1 MRSDGFSWW
10 ISRIAFAV
18 RVFDVVRIDHFR
30 GFAAAWEVPGEDT
43 TAENGKWVDV
53 PGHEFF
59 TVLEDKLGHVPMI
72 AEDLGVITPDVE
84 KLRDDFG
91 LPGMRILQYGFG
103 GDAKNDHLPHN
114 YVNNSVAYTGTH
126 DNDTVVG
133 WWEAQTPKKP
143 KDSETPLSPV
153 QEHCMN
159 YLNTDGSEIN
169 WDMIRAV
176 WASVADTAIIPL
188 QDVLG
193 LGNEA
198 RMNYPSS
205 LDGNWSW
212 RYAEGELTEE
222 MLARLKGLTETYGRV
237 SK

>member
-1 MRSDGFSWW
+1 
-10 ISRIAFAV
+10 
-18 RVFDVVRIDHFR
+18 
-30 GFAAAWEVPGEDT
+30 
-43 TAENGKWVDV
+43 
-53 PGHEFF
+53 
-59 TVLEDKLGHVPMI
+59 
-72 AEDLGVITPDVE
+72 
-84 KLRDDFG
+84 
-91 LPGMRILQYGFG
+91 
-103 GDAKNDHLPHN
+103 
-114 YVNNSVAYTGTH
+114 
-126 DNDTVVG
+126 
-133 WWEAQTPKKP
+133 
-143 KDSETPLSPV
+143 
-153 QEHCMN
+153 MN

-212 RYAEGELTEE
+212 RYAEADLTEE
-222 MLARLKGLTETYGRV
+222 MLARLKGLTETYGRI